1 MNFDV
6 TDFNGS
12 KEYFE
17 KGGAGCWSEI
27 EAVVSAMPV
36 FLQASQQAGIT
47 GNAIFDPKASND
59 YLNRKMQERGW
70 RAIRVPESLEMFGK
84 DWDGGKS
91 SVLAE
96 WQFSN
101 YPFLWNNVIRTEAV
115 FKSTLNLSGVGVPKA
130 LIVVTKS
137 GLFPSSNSTL
147 YYEQARAQ
155 LNAVTTFKAFEVP
168 IRLVGLTIP
177 ANVRE
182 IEAVWSGYP
191 GRYSRTA
198 HAQGVQRFAVEWR
211 GRSQYGQAFA
221 RITALE

>member
-17 KGGAGCWSEI
+17 KSGADCWGET
-27 EAVVSAMPV
+27 EAVVSAMPL

-59 YLNRKMQERGW
+59 YLNRRMQECGW
-70 RAIRVPESLEMFGK
+70 RAIRVPESLNMFGK
-84 DWDGGKS
+84 DWDGGKA

-115 FKSTLNLSGVGVPKA
+115 FKSTLSLNGVGIPKA
-130 LIVVTKS
+130 LIIVTKS

-147 YYEQARAQ
+147 YYEQAKAQ
-155 LNAVTTFKAFEVP
+155 LDAVTTFKAFEVP

-177 ANVRE
+177 ANVHE
-182 IEAVWSGYP
+182 IEAMWSDYP
-191 GRYSRTA
+191 SRYSRTA
-198 HAQGVQRFAVEWR
+198 GTQDVKRFAVAWH
-211 GRSQYGQAFA
+211 GRNRYGQAFA
-221 RITALE
+221 RITALA